1 MSIQLA
7 QQAEKSNE
15 THIAP
20 IEADLA
26 IPALSASAIEVP
38 DGGYGWICVLSI
50 SIINGFVW
58 GVSASYGVYLAYYL
72 ANDTFPDGTSLDYAM
87 VGGLQF
93 AVAMLLAPLV
103 TVISRR
109 LGTKPT
115 MIIGVVIH
123 AFGFITASFATK
135 IVDLY
140 FTQGVMI
147 GVGISFMFIPS
158 VAILPQWFKKRRTL
172 AQGISSAGSGIG
184 GIIFSLGT
192 HAMING
198 ISLGWALRITG
209 LICFAVNLSATLMLR
224 DRNAL
229 VKPSQLGFATH
240 LLKRYDVIL
249 LLSYSFINLMGYMI
263 LLYSLSNYAVSIG
276 LSQSQASIITA
287 LLNLGTTV
295 GRPAIGFASD
305 KLGRILIAG
314 SLAMFTGICCFV
326 IWIPA
331 TAYGVLIFYALLAG
345 MTIGTFWMTIAPLA
359 AEVAGLKEV
368 PSLLS
373 LTWLSIVLPTA
384 FAEVIGLYLRRRG
397 SRPYL
402 YAQIFAGLAYCISSL
417 FLAELWR
424 VKRRTRREMMIQG
437 S

>member
-314 SLAMFTGICCFV
+314 SLAMFTG
-326 IWIPA
+326 
-331 TAYGVLIFYALLAG
+331 